1 MEIKASDVK
10 NLREKTGAG
19 MMDCKNAL
27 VKTNGDFAA
36 AEKILK
42 ELGLAAVEKRADRV
56 TNEGKVFARVSGS
69 KAVLVELACE
79 TDFVSR
85 NDDFNAAGEKAADLA
100 IAKGLKAPC
109 PELEAFVV
117 DAASKIKENLS
128 LKSVT
133 FLDAP
138 SCHIASYLHG
148 EGKIGVLVALKS
160 DKAEALGKPEAKALA
175 FDLALH
181 IAAFNP
187 AYLDASKVDPA
198 YLKEQ
203 EELFRAQVAKDEK
216 MKAKPA
222 NVIDGIIKGKI
233 SKHIEEI
240 CLLEQSFVKDDKKK
254 VKDVL
259 AETGKALGASL
270 SIEAYR
276 YVKVGVTA

>member
-42 ELGLAAVEKRADRV
+42 EMGLAAVEKRADRA
-56 TNEGKVFARVSGS
+56 TNEGKIYARVSGS
-69 KAVLVELACE
+69 KAVLVELSCE
-79 TDFVSR
+79 TDFVAR
-85 NDDFNAAGEKAADLA
+85 NEDFNTAGEKAADLA

-109 PELEAFVV
+109 PELEAFVT
-117 DAASKIKENLS
+117 DAAAKIKENLA

-133 FLDAP
+133 YLEAP

-148 EGKIGVLVALKS
+148 EGKIGVLVAIKS
-160 DKAEALGKPEAKALA
+160 DKAEALNKPEVTALA

-181 IAAFNP
+181 IAAYNP
-187 AYLDASKVDPA
+187 AYLDSSKVDPA

-203 EELFRAQVAKDEK
+203 EELFRAQVSKDEK
-216 MKAKPA
+216 MKTKPA
-222 NVIDGIIKGKI
+222 NVIDGVIKGKLA
-233 SKHIEEI
+233 KHVEEI
-240 CLLEQSFVKDDKKK
+240 CLLEQGFVKDDKKK
-254 VKDVL
+254 VKEVL
-259 AETGKALGASL
+259 AEVGKAVGASL
-270 SIEAYR
+270 SVEAYR